1 MNLRPL
7 IAILGAALSWSAPLP
22 ATAQANDFVKA
33 PIVKLVVPFAAGGSV
48 DVAARAVGAILTERL
63 QRPVVV
69 ENQMGA
75 SGQIAIQNVS
85 RSPADGSTLLVVPS
99 GPISIEPHLKK
110 MPYDPP
116 KDLTPVALLA
126 RVPAAIAVAANS
138 PLKSVGDLVK
148 AGQANAQGLNFAVGV
163 AGGHMHLVGELIAGR
178 TGMKIVNVP
187 YRGNSVAAVAAAGG
201 EVDFVISDL
210 TSLLPLVKGN
220 RLRLLAV
227 TDTQRATSVPDIPTI
242 EEAGFK
248 NVTADAWIG
257 VFGPAGLPAEYA

>member
-138 PLKSVGDLVK
+138 PLKSVGGSD
-148 AGQANAQGLNFAVGV
+148 QGARHQGRV
-163 AGGHMHLVGELIAGR
+163 AGFL
-178 TGMKIVNVP
+178 
-187 YRGNSVAAVAAAGG
+187 
-201 EVDFVISDL
+201 
-210 TSLLPLVKGN
+210 
-220 RLRLLAV
+220 
-227 TDTQRATSVPDIPTI
+227 
-242 EEAGFK
+242 
-248 NVTADAWIG
+248 G
-257 VFGPAGLPAEYA
+257 VLS